1 MSPADYAE
9 MTGSLRDAMR
19 ARLGVRGK
27 SLRAALRR
35 GGRMLPAP
43 ARAAGQ
49 RIVQAEDLV
58 THPKLR
64 RLVDGVALR
73 ADAAEMRAALGQI
86 DEALLQRV
94 PQLLIRSPCRLVC
107 SHDQQ
112 DHVGMGSH
120 PSQRI

>member
-1 MSPADYAE
+1 
-9 MTGSLRDAMR
+9 
-19 ARLGVRGK
+19 
-27 SLRAALRR
+27 
-35 GGRMLPAP
+35 MLPAP

-86 DEALLQRV
+86 DPKDRRRGALLGV
-94 PQLLIRSPCRLVC
+94 AGGLVFNLLLAVAALV
-107 SHDQQ
+107 
-112 DHVGMGSH
+112 VFLVWRGY
-120 PSQRI
+120 I

>member
-9 MTGSLRDAMR
+9 MTGNLRDAMR

-35 GGRMLPAP
+35 GGRMVPAP

-49 RIVQAEDLV
+49 RIVQAEVFV

-64 RLVDGVALR
+64 RLVDNVALR
-73 ADAAEMRAALGQI
+73 ADAADMRAALGQI
-86 DEALLQRV
+86 DPKDRRRGALLGV
-94 PQLLIRSPCRLVC
+94 AGGLVFNLLLAVAALLMFLVWR
-107 SHDQQ
+107 
-112 DHVGMGSH
+112 GY
-120 PSQRI
+120 I